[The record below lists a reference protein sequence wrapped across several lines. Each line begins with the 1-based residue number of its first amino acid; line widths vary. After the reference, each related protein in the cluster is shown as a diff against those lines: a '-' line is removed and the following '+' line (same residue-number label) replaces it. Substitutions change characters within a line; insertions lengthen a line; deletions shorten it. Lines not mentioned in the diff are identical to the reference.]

1 MTLQLAQPR
10 LKTFRLN
17 VSQYH
22 QMSEAGI
29 FSENDKVELING
41 EIIEMSPI
49 GRRHAA
55 CVDRINRLF
64 SNILGIKV
72 IVRVQNPIILNNLSE
87 PEPDIALLKPRADF
101 YESGHPQPQDIFL
114 LIEVTDHLSEYATLK
129 AIGYTQNYLLMVI
142 LQEAFLLAVVGY
154 VPGFACALVLYN
166 VARDATLLP
175 IFMSYD
181 RAIMVI
187 MLTILM
193 CFISGMIAMRKLS
206 SADPADIF

>member
-49 GRRHAA
+49 GRRHTA
-55 CVDRINRLF
+55 CVNRLNSVF
-64 SNILGIKV
+64 SQLLGNKV
-72 IVRVQNPIILNNLSE
+72 IIAVQNPIILNNLSE

-114 LIEVTDHLSEYATLK
+114 LIEVADSSLEYDRDVKIPLYATSGISEVWLVD
-129 AIGYTQNYLLMVI
+129 IYEQVIIVYRYPSENGYSDIQTFSRG
-142 LQEAFLLAVVGY
+142 E
-154 VPGFACALVLYN
+154 
-166 VARDATLLP
+166 
-175 IFMSYD
+175 
-181 RAIMVI
+181 
-187 MLTILM
+187 
-193 CFISGMIAMRKLS
+193 KLS
-206 SADPADIF
+206 IQAFPEINLVVNDILGSISA

>member
-1 MTLQLAQPR
+1 MTLQLAKPQV
-10 LKTFRLN
+10 KNFRFTI
-17 VSQYH
+17 SQYH

-29 FSENDKVELING
+29 LSENDKVELING

-72 IVRVQNPIILNNLSE
+72 IVRVQNPILLNNLSE

-114 LIEVTDHLSEYATLK
+114 LIEVADSSIE
-129 AIGYTQNYLLMVI
+129 
-142 LQEAFLLAVVGY
+142 
-154 VPGFACALVLYN
+154 
-166 VARDATLLP
+166 
-175 IFMSYD
+175 YD
-181 RAIMVI
+181 RDVKIPLYTSSGITEVWLVDIYQQVI
-187 MLTILM
+187 IVYRYPSENGYRDIQIL
-193 CFISGMIAMRKLS
+193 SRGEKLS
-206 SADPADIF
+206 ISAFPENNLFVDDILGTIVS

>member
-114 LIEVTDHLSEYATLK
+114 LIEVADSSLEYDRDVKIPLYATSGISEVWLVD
-129 AIGYTQNYLLMVI
+129 IYEQVIIVYRYPSENGYSDIQ
-142 LQEAFLLAVVGY
+142 
-154 VPGFACALVLYN
+154 
-166 VARDATLLP
+166 TL
-175 IFMSYD
+175 S
-181 RAIMVI
+181 R
-187 MLTILM
+187 
-193 CFISGMIAMRKLS
+193 GEKLS
-206 SADPADIF
+206 IQAFPEINLVVNDILGSISV

>member
-1 MTLQLAQPR
+1 MTLQLAKPQV
-10 LKTFRLN
+10 KNFRFTI
-17 VSQYH
+17 SQYH

-29 FSENDKVELING
+29 LSENDKVELING

-72 IVRVQNPIILNNLSE
+72 IVRVQNPILLNNLSE

-114 LIEVTDHLSEYATLK
+114 LIEVADSSIE
-129 AIGYTQNYLLMVI
+129 
-142 LQEAFLLAVVGY
+142 
-154 VPGFACALVLYN
+154 
-166 VARDATLLP
+166 
-175 IFMSYD
+175 YD
-181 RAIMVI
+181 RDVKIPLYASSGITEVWLVDIYQQVI
-187 MLTILM
+187 TVYRYPSENGYRDIQIL
-193 CFISGMIAMRKLS
+193 SRGEKLS
-206 SADPADIF
+206 ISAFPENNLFVDDILGTIVS

>member
-29 FSENDKVELING
+29 LSENDKVELING

-114 LIEVTDHLSEYATLK
+114 LIEVADSSLEYDRDVKIPLYATSGISEVWLVD
-129 AIGYTQNYLLMVI
+129 IYEQVIIVYRYPSENGYSDIQ
-142 LQEAFLLAVVGY
+142 
-154 VPGFACALVLYN
+154 
-166 VARDATLLP
+166 TL
-175 IFMSYD
+175 S
-181 RAIMVI
+181 R
-187 MLTILM
+187 
-193 CFISGMIAMRKLS
+193 GEKLS
-206 SADPADIF
+206 IQTFPEINLVVNDILGSISV

>member
-114 LIEVTDHLSEYATLK
+114 LIEVADSSLE
-129 AIGYTQNYLLMVI
+129 
-142 LQEAFLLAVVGY
+142 
-154 VPGFACALVLYN
+154 
-166 VARDATLLP
+166 
-175 IFMSYD
+175 YD
-181 RAIMVI
+181 RDVKIPLYASSGISEVWLVDIYEQVI
-187 MLTILM
+187 IVYRYPSENGYSDIQTL
-193 CFISGMIAMRKLS
+193 SRGEKLS
-206 SADPADIF
+206 IQTFPEINLVVNDILGSISV

>member
-1 MTLQLAQPR
+1 MTLQLAKPR
-10 LKTFRLN
+10 LNTFRLN

-22 QMSEAGI
+22 QMSEVGI

-64 SNILGIKV
+64 SNILGMKV

-87 PEPDIALLKPRADF
+87 PEPDIALLQPRADF

-114 LIEVTDHLSEYATLK
+114 LIEVADSSLE
-129 AIGYTQNYLLMVI
+129 
-142 LQEAFLLAVVGY
+142 
-154 VPGFACALVLYN
+154 
-166 VARDATLLP
+166 
-175 IFMSYD
+175 YD
-181 RAIMVI
+181 RDVKIPLYASSGITEVWLVDIYEQVI
-187 MLTILM
+187 IVYRYPSENGYSD
-193 CFISGMIAMRKLS
+193 IQKLS
-206 SADPADIF
+206 RGEKMSIQAFPEINLVVDDILGSYSFIANL

>member
-49 GRRHAA
+49 GRRHTA
-55 CVDRINRLF
+55 CVNRLNSVF
-64 SNILGIKV
+64 SQLLGKKV
-72 IVRVQNPIILNNLSE
+72 IVAVQNPILLNNLSE
-87 PEPDIALLKPRADF
+87 PEPDIALLKPRTDF

-114 LIEVTDHLSEYATLK
+114 LIEVADSSIE
-129 AIGYTQNYLLMVI
+129 
-142 LQEAFLLAVVGY
+142 
-154 VPGFACALVLYN
+154 
-166 VARDATLLP
+166 
-175 IFMSYD
+175 YD
-181 RAIMVI
+181 RDVKIPLYASSGITEVWLVDIYQQVI
-187 MLTILM
+187 IVYRYPSENGYRDIQTL
-193 CFISGMIAMRKLS
+193 SRGEKLS
-206 SADPADIF
+206 ISAFPENNLFVDDILGSMVS

>member
-114 LIEVTDHLSEYATLK
+114 LIEVADSSLE
-129 AIGYTQNYLLMVI
+129 
-142 LQEAFLLAVVGY
+142 
-154 VPGFACALVLYN
+154 
-166 VARDATLLP
+166 
-175 IFMSYD
+175 YD
-181 RAIMVI
+181 RDVKIPLYASSGISEVWLVDIYEQVI
-187 MLTILM
+187 IVYRYPSENGYSDIQTLNR
-193 CFISGMIAMRKLS
+193 GEKLS
-206 SADPADIF
+206 IQTFPEINLVVNDILGSISA

>member
-49 GRRHAA
+49 GRRHTA
-55 CVDRINRLF
+55 CVNRLNSVF
-64 SNILGIKV
+64 SQLLGNKV
-72 IVRVQNPIILNNLSE
+72 IIAVQNPIILNNLSE
-87 PEPDIALLKPRADF
+87 PEPDIELLKPRADF

-114 LIEVTDHLSEYATLK
+114 LIEVADSSLE
-129 AIGYTQNYLLMVI
+129 
-142 LQEAFLLAVVGY
+142 
-154 VPGFACALVLYN
+154 
-166 VARDATLLP
+166 
-175 IFMSYD
+175 YD
-181 RAIMVI
+181 RDVKIPLYASSGISEVWLVDIYEQVI
-187 MLTILM
+187 IVYRYPSENGYSDIQTL
-193 CFISGMIAMRKLS
+193 SRGEKLS
-206 SADPADIF
+206 IQAFPEINLVVNDILGSISV